1 MYLGLLNNAYVVI
14 GAVHRREGRN
24 VDSFTR
30 DSLGPVLAAAT
41 AARSLGASL
50 AHHSAFR

>member
-1 MYLGLLNNAYVVI
+1 MMPVMA
-14 GAVHRREGRN
+14 GAILRREGRN

-41 AARSLGASL
+41 AARSFGASL
-50 AHHSAFR
+50 AHHSALR